1 MENLFAGSAGFLF
14 ITLEEHTSLN
24 QLLIIIWVVTIFAIG
39 YYFAFVRSNPQRVWR
54 TLRVIWHDLGI
65 RKHLINLEN
74 FQLAQERKIQSLQD
88 HTNGTLDKLA
98 HSAGVRPEIELEVRK
113 RLEIW
118 ESLSKRHYELITE
131 AKRLKEELLVF
142 RKELHLLHYLFSRIE
157 ETHDYRMD
165 TSRLS
170 ALDQQIRQLTGRP
183 FLREYLLPVIESDNE
198 EKWRQ
203 LSHFE

>member
-1 MENLFAGSAGFLF
+1 MENLLSGQAGFLF

-24 QLLIIIWVVTIFAIG
+24 QLLVIIWVVTIFAIG
-39 YYFAFVRSNPQRVWR
+39 YYFAFVRSNPQRLLR
-54 TLRVIWHDLGI
+54 TFRAIWHDLGI
-65 RKHLINLEN
+65 RKHLIRLEN
-74 FQLAQERKIQSLQD
+74 FQLTQERKIQILQD

-98 HSAGVRPEIELEVRK
+98 NSAGISLDVERQVRK

-118 ESLSKRHYELITE
+118 ESLSLRHYELITE

-157 ETHDYRMD
+157 ETHDFRMD
-165 TSRLS
+165 ISRLS
-170 ALDQQIRQLTGRP
+170 ALDQQIRELTGRP
-183 FLREYLLPVIESDNE
+183 FLREYLLPVIESDNR
-198 EKWRQ
+198 EKWRE